1 MSTQQYQEV
10 CKGEFNEIKEL
21 IKKLD
26 DRMFKDNGTKSV
38 QSKLNTVIDWQ
49 DKHDKETSEAIEVVH
64 LETELAV
71 AKVKALT
78 ANAVK
83 IADGKSPSISF
94 DFIFGNWKRI
104 GIVIG
109 GIIWVTSITY
119 TSLKSASAEQLNKA
133 IVKLNTI
140 ITDVNEINK

>member
-1 MSTQQYQEV
+1 MSNQQYQEV
-10 CKGEFNEIKEL
+10 CKNEFNEIKSL

-38 QSKLNTVIDWQ
+38 QSKLNAVVDWQ
-49 DKHDKETSEAIEVVH
+49 DKHDKETLDSIDKVH
-64 LETELAV
+64 LATELALE
-71 AKVKALT
+71 KVKSIA

-83 IADGKSPSISF
+83 VADSKSPSISF

-109 GIIWVTSITY
+109 GIIWITSITY
-119 TSLKSASAEQLNKA
+119 TSLKSASSAQLNNA
-133 IVKLNTI
+133 IIKLNTI
-140 ITDVNEINK
+140 ITDVNGINK